1 MKKIWLPLNIGIM
14 FIACIGL
21 GLAFVKIHSLEQE
34 IKTLKETK
42 PTPVKTIEPATPDS
56 KDLEPRLD
64 ALEKMLNNLSV
75 QNIRESAETQEK
87 IGQLQ
92 KVVTAELFKSIGL
105 NFTKEGEETPL
116 TKEEIQEMVKTEL
129 QKTRGQRRPAETKRK
144 SVTLDQL
151 ANELNLSYD
160 EKMKLQTV
168 LLETEE
174 KMVKAVFGV
183 KDIVQ
188 WQELNAKLINS
199 ANDPELKKSL
209 SQQARNGMRKNRRE
223 IFPLFRDSRNAI
235 QKTLG
240 QEKYQ
245 QYRNYNI
252 QIESQYTP
260 AMKLIQESFTGR
272 GRRR

>member
-42 PTPVKTIEPATPDS
+42 PTPVKTIEPATSDS

-64 ALEKMLNNLSV
+64 ALERMLNNLSV
-75 QNIRESAETQEK
+75 QNIRQSAETQEK

-92 KVVTAELFKSIGL
+92 KVVTVELFKSIGL

-129 QKTRGQRRPAETKRK
+129 QKARGQRRRFGPERK
-144 SVTLDQL
+144 SVTLEQL
-151 ANELNLSYD
+151 ADELNLSYD

-199 ANDPELKKSL
+199 AHDPELKKSL

-223 IFPLFRDSRNAI
+223 IFPLFRESRNSI